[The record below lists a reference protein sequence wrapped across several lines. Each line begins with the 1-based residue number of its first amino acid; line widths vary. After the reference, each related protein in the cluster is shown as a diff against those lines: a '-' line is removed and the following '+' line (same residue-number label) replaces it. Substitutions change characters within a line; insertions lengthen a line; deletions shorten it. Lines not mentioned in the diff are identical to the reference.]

1 MLSLELLRRG
11 YNVAIGKID
20 NREVDFIA
28 TKVDD
33 KKYIQVT
40 EAMNAPETRRR
51 ELTPLQ
57 HIPDNYEKMVVCMDT
72 GLQQEQDGIRIVN
85 AIDFLL
91 QSIP

>member
-1 MLSLELLRRG
+1 
-11 YNVAIGKID
+11 
-20 NREVDFIA
+20 
-28 TKVDD
+28 
-33 KKYIQVT
+33 
-40 EAMNAPETRRR
+40 MNAPETRQR

-57 HIPDNYEKMVVCMDT
+57 HIPDNYEKIVVCMDT